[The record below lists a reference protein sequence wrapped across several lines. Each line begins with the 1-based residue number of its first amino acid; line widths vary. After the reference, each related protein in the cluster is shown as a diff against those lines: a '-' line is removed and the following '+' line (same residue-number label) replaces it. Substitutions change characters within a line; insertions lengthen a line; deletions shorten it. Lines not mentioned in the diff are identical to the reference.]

1 MKQSKASPN
10 QKEPD
15 SAKADEIE
23 SPSVGNGNSLD
34 ISKQEQSERPKRK
47 AKTKEA
53 MQRYLNRDVEFL
65 QDKPDKKSKYR
76 IRLLSIFS

>member
-1 MKQSKASPN
+1 MKQTRTSPN
-10 QKEPD
+10 HKEPAD
-15 SAKADEIE
+15 SGKQTDEIE
-23 SPSVGNGNSLD
+23 SPSVSNAQALD

-65 QDKPDKKSKYR
+65 QEKPEKKSK
-76 IRLLSIFS
+76 